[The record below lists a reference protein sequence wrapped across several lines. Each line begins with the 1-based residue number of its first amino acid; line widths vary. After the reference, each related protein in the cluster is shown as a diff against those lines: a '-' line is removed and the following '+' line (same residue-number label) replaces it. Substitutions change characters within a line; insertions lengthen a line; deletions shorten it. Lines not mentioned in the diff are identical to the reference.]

1 MCACAYAHSPA
12 VFWSREAPKVKW
24 LNFVGSTVL
33 SLTHAAGGCERNWST
48 HGLIFSDRRKSQQA
62 ATLERN
68 VRMFKNMRL
77 RDRVLAR
84 GVKAQRE
91 VGKEPKEY
99 PLQTGDWSSCDES
112 SDDDVSTASV
122 TMAF

>member
-1 MCACAYAHSPA
+1 
-12 VFWSREAPKVKW
+12 
-24 LNFVGSTVL
+24 
-33 SLTHAAGGCERNWST
+33 
-48 HGLIFSDRRKSQQA
+48 
-62 ATLERN
+62 
-68 VRMFKNMRL
+68 MFKNMRL

-112 SDDDVSTASV
+112 SDNDVSTASV